1 MVKTLASQMRI
12 VGQLALLGVVFVV
25 GSAVAADA
33 ASSRAD
39 LDRTR
44 ALVEAGALSKSAL
57 AEAERT
63 AERADLQKKLRAT
76 ISKKN
81 LKPTELPEML
91 RVAARLRDLAYDR
104 FIMIQARVEAGA
116 APFNELLPA
125 KQDYDLANKQLELA
139 QSRSKLVQE
148 LASMALAEDRFEELE
163 SEELAFSYE
172 GEGDPLAADI
182 LAVDM
187 AFYEQ
192 FGLALPISAEGATD
206 VHESLGF
213 DHAGRFDI
221 ALHPDDPE
229 GLFLIAVLESWG
241 IPYIAFRSAVPGQ
254 STGPHI
260 HIGAPS
266 PHVPPEEGY

>member
-1 MVKTLASQMRI
+1 MRI
-12 VGQLALLGVVFVV
+12 VGQCALLGVVFAV
-25 GSAVAADA
+25 GSALAAD
-33 ASSRAD
+33 SAD

-44 ALVEAGALSKSAL
+44 ALVEAGALSKLAL
-57 AEAERT
+57 AEAELS
-63 AERADLQKKLRAT
+63 AERADLQRSLRES

-104 FIMIQARVEAGA
+104 FMMIRARVEAGA
-116 APFNELLPA
+116 APAKELLPA
-125 KQDYDLANKQLELA
+125 KQDYDLAQRQLELA
-139 QSRSKLVQE
+139 QDRGKIVQE
-148 LASMALAEDRFEELE
+148 MASMALAEDRLEELE
-163 SEELAFSYE
+163 EEELAFSYE

-192 FGLALPISAEGATD
+192 FGDTLPISAEGWTE

-213 DHAGRFDI
+213 DHTGRFDI

-229 GLFLIAVLESWG
+229 GMFLIAVLESWG

-260 HIGAPS
+260 HVGQPS
-266 PHVPPEEGY
+266 PRIPADETLDH

>member
-1 MVKTLASQMRI
+1 MRT
-12 VGQLALLGVVFVV
+12 VGQLTLLGVVFVV
-25 GSAVAADA
+25 ASAVAADA

-44 ALVEAGALSKSAL
+44 ALVEAGALPKTAL
-57 AEAERT
+57 ADAERT
-63 AERADLQKKLRAT
+63 AERAELQRNLRAA
-76 ISKKN
+76 ISKKD

-104 FIMIQARVEAGA
+104 FSMIKARVEAGA

-125 KQDYDLANKQLELA
+125 KQDYELAARQLELA
-139 QSRSKLVQE
+139 QTRSKLVQE
-148 LASMALAEDRFEELE
+148 LASMALAEERLEELE
-163 SEELAFSYE
+163 EEELAFSYE
-172 GEGDPLAADI
+172 GEGDALAADI

-192 FGLALPISAEGATD
+192 FGAVLPISAEGATP

-213 DHAGRFDI
+213 DHSGKFDI
-221 ALHPDDPE
+221 GLHPDDPE

-260 HIGAPS
+260 HIGPPS
-266 PHVPPEEGY
+266 PRVPQDETY